1 MSFVIERVVYDK
13 PVMNIE
19 LVESDPL
26 HAIANVFESNDF
38 DCLRTNLCRWF
49 HAAIVNGNH
58 VYEDDVQRKGLQSFF
73 TDLELLLEAVY
84 LIYRN
89 DLFSASEGVDL
100 VTVNTRHTC
109 LDKVYLLSG
118 DQAENPHAVIK
129 AFFDRF
135 SIVYIR
141 RELQDWLQAGIDV
154 KSCDQIKLN
163 PIKVLL
169 AHNDLECLLEA
180 AYHYNYNVLTESK
193 WLVITC
199 CKG

>member
-1 MSFVIERVVYDK
+1 MNCEVERMACNK
-13 PVMNIE
+13 PALNIE
-19 LVESDPL
+19 FVESDPL
-26 HAIANVFESNDF
+26 QAIANIFESSDF
-38 DCLRTNLCRWF
+38 DCLRANLCRWF

-58 VYEDDVQRKGLQSFF
+58 VYEDDMQRKGLQSFF
-73 TDLELLLEAVY
+73 TELELLLEAIY

-89 DLFSASEGVDL
+89 DLFTASDGVDL
-100 VTVNTRHTC
+100 IAVNTRLTC

-118 DQAENPHAVIK
+118 DQTRNPHAVIK
-129 AFFDRF
+129 FFFDRF

-154 KSCDQIKLN
+154 ESCDQIKLN
-163 PIKVLL
+163 PNKVLL
-169 AHNDLECLLEA
+169 THNDLECLLEA